1 MQFTKE
7 QEQAI
12 YTSGNNLLVSAGA
25 GSRKDCSSCRKN
37 NK

>member
-12 YTSGNNLLVSAGA
+12 YISGNNLLVAAGA
-25 GSRKDCSSCRKN
+25 GSRKDSCSCGKN
-37 NK
+37 Y